1 LLYKIKYNKKKK
13 KKKKEK
19 KKREKRKQNA
29 PKVRYNV
36 AFLKKLFAP
45 PEMVCKELQQ
55 IFL

>member
-1 LLYKIKYNKKKK
+1 LLDKS
-13 KKKKEK
+13 KENRKK

-29 PKVRYNV
+29 PKVRDNV